1 MLRKLIL
8 VCCIAIIGT
17 INSSYE
23 SVAQFRTEAAIN
35 TPLHKLDTV
44 LKPLVDRHTGSL
56 QQGYASPFIQYSKLH
71 GTDVINAMLLMSD
84 SPYTLRH
91 LGVDLQSVI
100 RLNDYSRGYLVTSD
114 LPVDL
119 LPDVAN
125 MRNVTYIHACRQAE
139 LASPALD
146 RSALAIG
153 ANQARE
159 SNPTYTG
166 KNVVV
171 GIIDSG
177 IDWSHED
184 FKNPDGS
191 SRILWIWDQTQTAS
205 GQAPQDFGYGTEW
218 TQMQINEGTPNQN
231 DYDGHGTHIASVAAG
246 NGRGTGVQRSAPRF
260 VGIAPEADIIVVKSH
275 LFENEVLDAARYI
288 FEKAESLGKP
298 AVVNM
303 SFAYQI
309 GPHDGRTL
317 LEQGLNQLVEE
328 TSGRAIVASAGN
340 RGESTIHA
348 GTVLLPPDGEDY
360 PKLIPVPDL
369 NDSSN
374 YIIIWSS
381 SKESISVRV
390 KVPGTNPGE
399 TVDFEWV
406 PPGRVDTHEIPKG
419 PWEGATLIID
429 SQQQHPL
436 YPDLASIVVW
446 LWNGGDI
453 SLPLDRYEMTIEL
466 DGPGVAF
473 DAYYFSGEI
482 DGGFRRDSPDPWL
495 IPGDANKTIGMP
507 STARGVISVASYV
520 TRTDWVDSFGFLRT
534 VDATVGEISSIS
546 SVGPSRDEAEKPDLA
561 APGEM
566 IAGALSGRSW
576 GYPPLV
582 LEDQSHIALRGS
594 SVAAAHV
601 TGAVALLLQQE
612 PGITVGELQRLLIE
626 RAVDR
631 GELGWDSHWG
641 AGQLNVL
648 TALDVPSVP
657 QGFAAVS
664 ENGAVGLSWTANLES
679 NIAGYRLYFSGQ
691 MLDLGNVDAFRLTEL
706 QNGVPIVISLTAF
719 NTAGNES
726 AKTRPLVVIPTA
738 DPGAEDTTSPTPPTG
753 LIATPA
759 DGAVALIWT
768 ANPEPDVAGYLVFFG
783 DAPGEYFI
791 SFVVQNQNFI
801 RVTGADNDVPL
812 YVAVAAFDSAENLS
826 GLSEEVEVT
835 PTAQDITLIPD
846 QEGWPFHTESE
857 VFSSPVLVDLDGD
870 GTLEVVVGSKDG
882 LLHVRN
888 HDGSPVAGW
897 PQDTDG
903 ELIAPPS
910 VGDLDAD
917 GSLEIVLPVE
927 RRVYIFRPDG
937 APFHSE
943 WPKRFKSRIIAA
955 ATLADLDEDFDK
967 EIIIVTKTDGVHVLH
982 HDGDD
987 LDGWPQE
994 IEDFGLSPAAV
1005 GDLNRDGSLELVLT
1019 TSGANVHAW
1028 EADGTALEGWPI
1040 EPRPG
1045 TGANAPP
1052 VLADLDSDGTLEII
1066 LMFRN
1071 GSIYVLSQ
1079 KGEVRDG
1086 WPQRIGYTP
1095 YAAPAVGDLNSDG
1108 QLEIIAGDLGTSSIV
1123 ALNEDGTLA
1132 PGWPISIFG
1141 STVTSI
1147 PVLGDINGDGET
1159 EVIIA
1164 TNWGSFFGQLHA
1176 FSSGGVELDDWP
1188 LITTGNLQS
1197 SPAIGD
1203 LDGDGDIELCIG
1215 SLRAPDQDGFIPGSV
1230 YIWDLEGQTT
1240 DTPIEWGM
1248 FQANPEHTG
1257 VYVNNLPPSNV
1268 LAGFTGTRE
1277 FDQVRL
1283 NWTTQGEYGNLGW
1296 RIYRSET
1303 PDGEFEP
1310 LIDTYRSTID
1320 RPVEVLVKGKGYS
1333 NAERDYVFYDEDT
1346 SPLRTYSY
1354 FLENRGLLGRIS
1366 LSQIATVESLKA
1378 VTVGG
1383 LKTELYQSF
1392 PNPGN
1397 PETWLPFAL
1406 GTNAKVSVT
1415 IRNTSGDSVREL
1427 DLGERPAGLY
1437 STKSNAGYWDGRNKL
1452 GETVASGIY
1461 YYTFTFSDRDGSDAR
1476 EMTRRLVIL
1485 K

>member
-1 MLRKLIL
+1 MSRKLVL
-8 VCCIAIIGT
+8 VFCIIIGA
-17 INSSYE
+17 ICCFE
-23 SVAQFRTEAAIN
+23 SIAQPFPDAAIQAS
-35 TPLHKLDTV
+35 LHKLDTV
-44 LKPLVDRHTGSL
+44 LKPLVMRHTGSL
-56 QQGYASPFIQYSKLH
+56 QKDYASPFIQYSDRY
-71 GTDVINAMLLMSD
+71 GTDVIKAMLLMSD

-100 RLNDYSRGYLVTSD
+100 RLTHHSRGYLVTAD
-114 LPVDL
+114 LPVEL
-119 LPDVAN
+119 LSEVAN
-125 MRNVTYIHACRQAE
+125 MRNVTYIHAARQAK
-139 LASPALD
+139 LAAPALD
-146 RSALAIG
+146 RSALATG
-153 ANQARE
+153 ANQVWE

-166 KNVVV
+166 KDVVV
-171 GIIDSG
+171 GIIDTG
-177 IDWSHED
+177 IDWAHED

-191 SRILWIWDQTQTAS
+191 SRILWIWDQTQTAT
-205 GQAPQDFGYGTEW
+205 GQTPQDFGYGTEW

-231 DYDGHGTHIASVAAG
+231 DYDGHGTHIASIAAG

-260 VGIAPEADIIVVKSH
+260 VGIAPEADIIVVKSY
-275 LFENEVLDAARYI
+275 LYENGVLDATRYI
-288 FEKAESLGKP
+288 FEKAAMLEKP

-303 SFAYQI
+303 SFAYQL

-348 GTVLLPPDGEDY
+348 GAVLLPPDGENY

-374 YIIIWSS
+374 YVSIWSS

-390 KVPGTNPGE
+390 KVPDTNPGE

-406 PPGRVDTHEIPKG
+406 PPGQVDNFDIPKG
-419 PWEGATLIID
+419 PWEGATLIVD
-429 SQQQHPL
+429 SQEQHPL
-436 YPDLASIVVW
+436 YPDLSSIIVW
-446 LWNGGDI
+446 LWNGGDM

-482 DGGFRRDSPDPWL
+482 DGGFRTDSPDTWL
-495 IPGDANKTIGMP
+495 IPGDANKTVGMP
-507 STARGVISVASYV
+507 STARGVICVSSYV
-520 TRTDWVDSFGFLRT
+520 TRNQWVDRFGLNRV
-534 VDATVGEISSIS
+534 VDATVGDISSIS
-546 SVGPSRDEAEKPDLA
+546 SIGPSRDEAEKPDLA

-566 IAGALSGRSW
+566 IVGALSGRSW

-612 PGITVGELQRLLIE
+612 PGRTAVELQRLLTE

-631 GELGWDSHWG
+631 GDLGWDMHWG
-641 AGQLNVL
+641 AGQLNIL
-648 TALDVPSVP
+648 ASLDIPAVP
-657 QGFAAVS
+657 QGFTAVS
-664 ENGAVGLSWTANLES
+664 EDGAVDLSWKANFES
-679 NIAGYRLYFSGQ
+679 NIAGYRLFFSGQ
-691 MLDLGNVDAFRLTEL
+691 TLDLGNVETFRLSDL
-706 QNGVPIVISLTAF
+706 QNGVPVVVSLSAF
-719 NTAGNES
+719 NSVGNES

-738 DPGAEDTTSPTPPTG
+738 NPGGEDTTSPTPPTG
-753 LIATPA
+753 LITTPA
-759 DGAVALIWT
+759 DGIVAVSWS
-768 ANPEPDVAGYLVFFG
+768 ANPEPDVAGYFVFFG
-783 DAPGEYFI
+783 DTPGEYFA
-791 SFVVQNQNFI
+791 FFEVQDGTSL
-801 RVTGADNDVPL
+801 RVSGAENDVAL
-812 YVAVAAFDSAENLS
+812 YVVVSAYDSS
-826 GLSEEVEVT
+826 GNVSGFSEEVEVT
-835 PTAQDITLIPD
+835 PTAQDFTLIPD
-846 QEGWPFHTESE
+846 QEGWPFQTESE

-870 GTLEVVVGSKDG
+870 GTLEVIVGSKDG
-882 LLHVRN
+882 LLHVWN
-888 HDGSPVAGW
+888 HDGSSIAGW
-897 PQDTDG
+897 PQETDS
-903 ELIAPPS
+903 ELIATPS

-927 RRVYIFRPDG
+927 RRVYIFRSDG
-937 APFHSE
+937 TPFNSE

-955 ATLADLDEDFDK
+955 ATLADLDKDFDK

-982 HDGDD
+982 HDGDE

-1005 GDLNRDGSLELVLT
+1005 GDLNRDASLELVVT
-1019 TSGANVHAW
+1019 TSGANVYAW

-1066 LMFRN
+1066 VMFRN

-1123 ALNEDGTLA
+1123 AFNEDGTLA
-1132 PGWPISIFG
+1132 PGWPISTFG

-1147 PVLGDINGDGET
+1147 PVLGDINGDNEI
-1159 EVIIA
+1159 EVIVA
-1164 TNWGSFFGQLHA
+1164 TNWGRSFGQLHA
-1176 FSSGGVELDDWP
+1176 FSSGGVELDGWP

-1203 LDGDGDIELCIG
+1203 LDNDGDIELCIG
-1215 SLRAPDQDGFIPGSV
+1215 SLRSPDQDAIIPGSV
-1230 YIWDLEGQTT
+1230 YIWDLEGTST
-1240 DTPIEWGM
+1240 DTPIEWGT

-1268 LAGFTGTRE
+1268 FAAFTGKRE
-1277 FDQVRL
+1277 FNQIRL

-1303 PDGEFEP
+1303 PDGEFMP

-1320 RPVEVLVKGKGYS
+1320 RPVEVLVKGRGYS
-1333 NAERDYVFYDEDT
+1333 NSERDYVFFDEQT
-1346 SPLRTYSY
+1346 SPLQTYSY
-1354 FLENRGLLGRIS
+1354 YLENRGLLGRIS
-1366 LSQIATVESLKA
+1366 LSPIITIEGLKA
-1378 VTVGG
+1378 ITMGG

-1406 GTNAKVSVT
+1406 GATAHVSVA
-1415 IRNTSGDSVREL
+1415 IRSTSGELVREL
-1427 DLGERPAGLY
+1427 DLGERPDGLY
-1437 STKSNAGYWDGRNKL
+1437 STKSNAGYWDGRNEL

-1461 YYTFTFSDRDGSDAR
+1461 YYTFTISERDGSHAQ

>member
-1 MLRKLIL
+1 MSRKLIL
-8 VCCIAIIGT
+8 VLCIIILGTTCCFEGI
-17 INSSYE
+17 S
-23 SVAQFRTEAAIN
+23 QPFQDAAIQ
-35 TPLHKLDTV
+35 TSLHKLDSV
-44 LKPLVDRHTGSL
+44 LKPLVIRHASSL
-56 QQGYASPFIQYSKLH
+56 QKGYAPPFIQYSERY
-71 GTDVINAMLLMSD
+71 GTDVIKAMLLMSD
-84 SPYTLRH
+84 SPHTLRT
-91 LGVDLQSVI
+91 LGVELRSVI
-100 RLNDYSRGYLVTSD
+100 RLNYHSHGFLVTTE
-114 LPVDL
+114 LPIDL
-119 LPDVAN
+119 LPEVAM
-125 MRNVTYIHACRQAE
+125 MRNVTYIHASRRAR
-139 LASPALD
+139 LAAPALD
-146 RSALAIG
+146 RSALATG
-153 ANQARE
+153 ANQVWE

-166 KNVVV
+166 KDVVV
-171 GIIDSG
+171 GIIDTG
-177 IDWSHED
+177 IDWAHED

-205 GQAPQDFGYGTEW
+205 GQTPQDFGYGTEW

-231 DYDGHGTHIASVAAG
+231 DYDGHGTHIASIAAG

-260 VGIAPEADIIVVKSH
+260 VGMAPEADLIAVKSH

-348 GTVLLPPDGEDY
+348 GGVLLPPDGEIY
-360 PKLIPVPDL
+360 PKLIPVPDF
-369 NDSSN
+369 NDATV
-374 YIIIWSS
+374 YTIIWYS
-381 SKESISVRV
+381 SKDSISVRV
-390 KVPGTNPGE
+390 KVPGSNPGE

-406 PPGRVDTHEIPKG
+406 PPGQVDTFDIPKG
-419 PWEGATLIID
+419 PWEGATLIVD
-429 SQQQHPL
+429 SQQQHPV
-436 YPDLASIVVW
+436 YPDLSSIVVW

-453 SLPLDRYEMTIEL
+453 SLPLDRYEMMIEL
-466 DGPGVAF
+466 DGPEVAF
-473 DAYYFSGEI
+473 DAYYLSSEI
-482 DGGFRRDSPDPWL
+482 DGGFRTDSPDPWL

-507 STARGVISVASYV
+507 STARGIISVASYV
-520 TRTDWVDSFGFLRT
+520 TRTDWVDSFGFLRG

-566 IAGALSGRSW
+566 IAGALSTRSW

-612 PGITVGELQRLLIE
+612 PQRTVGELQRLLIE

-631 GELGWDSHWG
+631 GDLGWDSHWG
-641 AGQLNVL
+641 AGQLNIL
-648 TALDVPSVP
+648 ASLDVPEVP
-657 QGFAAVS
+657 QGFTATSEDGAVS
-664 ENGAVGLSWTANLES
+664 LNWMTNVES
-679 NIAGYRLYFSGQ
+679 NIAGYRLYFSGR
-691 MLDLGNVDAFRLTEL
+691 MLDLGNVEAFRLTGL
-706 QNGVPIVISLTAF
+706 QNGVPIVISLSAF
-719 NTAGNES
+719 NNAGNEG

-738 DPGAEDTTSPTPPTG
+738 DPGGEDTTSPTPPTG

-759 DGAVALIWT
+759 DGAVVLIWS
-768 ANPEPDVAGYLVFFG
+768 ANPEPDVAGYLVLFG
-783 DAPGEYFI
+783 DTPGEYFI

-801 RVTGADNDVPL
+801 RVEGADNDVPL

-826 GLSEEVEVT
+826 EPSEEVEVT
-835 PTAQDITLIPD
+835 PTAQDFTLIPGQD
-846 QEGWPFHTESE
+846 GWPFHTESE

-870 GTLEVVVGSKDG
+870 GTLEVIVGSKDG
-882 LLHVRN
+882 LLHVWN
-888 HDGSPVAGW
+888 YDGSPVAGW
-897 PQDTDG
+897 PQETDG
-903 ELIAPPS
+903 ELIVTPS

-917 GSLEIVLPVE
+917 GILEIVLPVD

-937 APFHSE
+937 TPFNSE
-943 WPKRFKSRIIAA
+943 WPKRFRSRILAA
-955 ATLADLDEDFDK
+955 ATLADLDKDFDR
-967 EIIIVTKTDGVHVLH
+967 EVIIVTKTDGVHVLH

-1005 GDLNRDGSLELVLT
+1005 GDLNRDASLELVVT
-1019 TSGANVHAW
+1019 TSGANVYAW

-1066 LMFRN
+1066 VMFRN

-1095 YAAPAVGDLNSDG
+1095 YAAPAVGDLNGDG

-1123 ALNEDGTLA
+1123 AFNEDGTLA

-1147 PVLGDINGDGET
+1147 PVLGDINGDD
-1159 EVIIA
+1159 EVEVVVA

-1176 FSSGGVELDDWP
+1176 FSSGGIELDGWP

-1203 LDGDGDIELCIG
+1203 LDNDGDVEICIG
-1215 SLRAPDQDGFIPGSV
+1215 SLRAPSQGEFIPGSF
-1230 YIWDLEGQTT
+1230 YIWDLEGHST
-1240 DTPIEWGM
+1240 DAPIEWGM

-1268 LAGFTGTRE
+1268 LAGFTGVRE
-1277 FDQVRL
+1277 FNQIRL
-1283 NWTTQGEYGNLGW
+1283 NWTTMGEYGNLGW

-1303 PDGEFEP
+1303 SDGEFTP
-1310 LIDTYRSTID
+1310 QIDAFRSTID
-1320 RPVEVLVKGKGYS
+1320 RPIEVLIKGRGYS
-1333 NAERDYVFYDEDT
+1333 NSERDYVFFDENT
-1346 SPLRTYSY
+1346 SPLNTYSY
-1354 FLENRGLLGRIS
+1354 YLENRGLLGRIS
-1366 LSQIATVESLKA
+1366 LSPIVTIEGLKA
-1378 VTVGG
+1378 VTIGG

-1406 GTNAKVSVT
+1406 GTPAHISVA
-1415 IRNTSGDSVREL
+1415 IRNTSGELVRKL

-1437 STKSNAGYWDGRNKL
+1437 STKSNAGYWDGQNEL

-1461 YYTFTFSDRDGSDAR
+1461 YYTFTISSRDGSDAR
-1476 EMTRRLVIL
+1476 DMTRRLVIL

>member
-1 MLRKLIL
+1 MPRKLTLIFCIII
-8 VCCIAIIGT
+8 VGTTCCFEGISQPFQYPGIQT
-17 INSSYE
+17 S
-23 SVAQFRTEAAIN
+23 
-35 TPLHKLDTV
+35 LHKLDSV
-44 LKPLVDRHTGSL
+44 LKPLVMRHAGSL
-56 QQGYASPFIQYSKLH
+56 QKGYASPFIQYSERY
-71 GTDVINAMLLMSD
+71 GTDVIKAMLLMSD
-84 SPYTLRH
+84 SPHTLRT
-91 LGVDLQSVI
+91 LGVELQSVI
-100 RLNDYSRGYLVTSD
+100 RLNDHWHGFLVTTE
-114 LPVDL
+114 LPIDL
-119 LPDVAN
+119 LPDIAM
-125 MRNVTYIHACRQAE
+125 MRNVTYIHAARRAR
-139 LASPALD
+139 LAAPALD
-146 RSALAIG
+146 RSAIATG
-153 ANQARE
+153 ASQVWE

-166 KNVVV
+166 KDVVV
-171 GIIDSG
+171 GIIDTG
-177 IDWSHED
+177 IDWAHED

-191 SRILWIWDQTQTAS
+191 SRILWIWDQTQTAA
-205 GQAPQDFGYGTEW
+205 GQTPQDFGYGTEW

-231 DYDGHGTHIASVAAG
+231 DYDGHGTHIASIAAG
-246 NGRGTGVQRSAPRF
+246 NGRGTGLQRSAPRF
-260 VGIAPEADIIVVKSH
+260 VGMAPEADIIVVKSH

-348 GTVLLPPDGEDY
+348 GGVLLPPEGDNY
-360 PKLIPVPDL
+360 PKLIPVPDF
-369 NDSSN
+369 NDATV
-374 YIIIWSS
+374 YTIIWYS
-381 SKESISVRV
+381 SKDSISVRV

-406 PPGRVDTHEIPKG
+406 PPGQVDTFDIPKG
-419 PWEGATLIID
+419 PWEGATLIVD
-429 SQQQHPL
+429 SQQQHPV
-436 YPDLASIVVW
+436 YPDLSSIVVW
-446 LWNGGDI
+446 LWNGGDM
-453 SLPLDRYEMTIEL
+453 SLPLDRYEMMIEL
-466 DGPGVAF
+466 DGPEVAF
-473 DAYYFSGEI
+473 DAYYLSSEI
-482 DGGFRRDSPDPWL
+482 DGGFRTDSPDPWL

-507 STARGVISVASYV
+507 STARGAISVTSYV
-520 TRTDWVDSFGFLRT
+520 TRNDWVDLFGFVRA

-546 SVGPSRDEAEKPDLA
+546 SVGPSRDDKEKPNLA

-566 IAGALSGRSW
+566 IAGALAGRSW

-594 SVAAAHV
+594 SAAAAHV

-612 PGITVGELQRLLIE
+612 PARTVVDLQRLLME
-626 RAVDR
+626 RAVDS
-631 GELGWDSHWG
+631 GDPGWDSYWG
-641 AGQLNVL
+641 AGQLNIL
-648 TALDVPSVP
+648 ASLDVPAVP
-657 QGFAAVS
+657 QGFTAVS
-664 ENGAVGLSWTANLES
+664 EDRAVSLSWMANVEP
-679 NIAGYRLYFSGQ
+679 NIAGYRLHISDQVF
-691 MLDLGNVDAFRLTEL
+691 DLGNVETLRLTDL
-706 QNGVPIVISLTAF
+706 QNGVPIVVALSAF

-726 AKTRPLVVIPTA
+726 AKTRPLIVIPTA
-738 DPGAEDTTSPTPPTG
+738 NPGGEDTTSPTPPTG
-753 LIATPA
+753 LITTPA
-759 DGAVALIWT
+759 DGIVAVSWN

-783 DAPGEYFI
+783 DTPGEYFA
-791 SFVVQNQNFI
+791 FFEVQDGTSL
-801 RVTGADNDVPL
+801 RVSGAENDVVL
-812 YVAVAAFDSAENLS
+812 YVVVSAYDSS
-826 GLSEEVEVT
+826 GNVSEFSEEVEVT
-835 PTAQDITLIPD
+835 PTAQDSTFIPD
-846 QEGWPFHTESE
+846 QEGWPFQTESE

-870 GTLEVVVGSKDG
+870 GTLEIIVGSKDG
-882 LLHVRN
+882 LLHVWN
-888 HDGSPVAGW
+888 HDGSSVAGW
-897 PQDTDG
+897 PQETDG
-903 ELIAPPS
+903 ELIATPS

-937 APFHSE
+937 TPFNSE

-955 ATLADLDEDFDK
+955 VTLADLDKDFDK

-994 IEDFGLSPAAV
+994 IEDYGLTPAAV
-1005 GDLNRDGSLELVLT
+1005 GDLNRDASLELVVA
-1019 TSGANVHAW
+1019 TSGANVYAW

-1052 VLADLDSDGTLEII
+1052 VLADLNSDGTLEII

-1095 YAAPAVGDLNSDG
+1095 YAAPAVGDLNGDG

-1147 PVLGDINGDGET
+1147 PVLGDINGDD
-1159 EVIIA
+1159 EVEVVVA

-1176 FSSGGVELDDWP
+1176 FSSDGIELDGWP

-1203 LDGDGDIELCIG
+1203 LDNDGDVEICIG
-1215 SLRAPDQDGFIPGSV
+1215 SLRAPSQGEFIPGSF
-1230 YIWDLEGQTT
+1230 YIWDLEGQST
-1240 DTPIEWGM
+1240 DAPIEWGM

-1277 FDQVRL
+1277 FNQIRL

-1303 PDGEFEP
+1303 PDGELIP
-1310 LIDTYRSTID
+1310 LIDPYRSTID
-1320 RPVEVLVKGKGYS
+1320 RPVEVLVKGRGYS
-1333 NAERDYVFYDEDT
+1333 NSERDYVFFDEDT

-1354 FLENRGLLGRIS
+1354 YLENRGLLGRIS
-1366 LSQIATVESLKA
+1366 LSPIVTVEGLKA
-1378 VTVGG
+1378 VTIGG

-1406 GTNAKVSVT
+1406 GAPAHVSVA
-1415 IRNTSGDSVREL
+1415 IRNTSGELVRKL
-1427 DLGERPAGLY
+1427 DLGERPEGLY
-1437 STKSNAGYWDGRNKL
+1437 STKSNAGYWDGQNEL

-1461 YYTFTFSDRDGSDAR
+1461 YYTFTISERDGSHAQ

>member
-1 MLRKLIL
+1 MSRKLVL
-8 VCCIAIIGT
+8 VFCIIIGA
-17 INSSYE
+17 ICCFE
-23 SVAQFRTEAAIN
+23 SIAQPFPDAAIQAS
-35 TPLHKLDTV
+35 LHKLDTV
-44 LKPLVDRHTGSL
+44 LKPLVMRHPGSL
-56 QQGYASPFIQYSKLH
+56 QKGYAFPFIQYSDRY
-71 GTDVINAMLLMSD
+71 GTDVIKAMLLMSD

-100 RLNDYSRGYLVTSD
+100 RLTHHSRGYLVTAD
-114 LPVDL
+114 LPVGL
-119 LPDVAN
+119 LSEVAN
-125 MRNVTYIHACRQAE
+125 MRNVTYIHAARRAK
-139 LASPALD
+139 LAAPALD
-146 RSALAIG
+146 RSALATG
-153 ANQARE
+153 ANQVWE

-166 KNVVV
+166 KDVVV
-171 GIIDSG
+171 GIIDTG
-177 IDWSHED
+177 IDWAHED

-191 SRILWIWDQTQTAS
+191 SRILWIWDQTQTAT
-205 GQAPQDFGYGTEW
+205 GQTPQDFGYGTEW

-231 DYDGHGTHIASVAAG
+231 DYDGHGTHIASIAAG

-260 VGIAPEADIIVVKSH
+260 VGIAPEADIIVVKSY
-275 LFENEVLDAARYI
+275 LYENGVLDATRYI
-288 FEKAESLGKP
+288 FEKAAMLEKP

-303 SFAYQI
+303 SFAYQL

-348 GTVLLPPDGEDY
+348 GAVLLPPDGENY

-374 YIIIWSS
+374 YVSIWSS

-390 KVPGTNPGE
+390 KVPDTNPGE

-406 PPGRVDTHEIPKG
+406 PPGQVDNFDIPKG
-419 PWEGATLIID
+419 PWEGATLIVD
-429 SQQQHPL
+429 SQEQHPL
-436 YPDLASIVVW
+436 YPDLSSIIVW
-446 LWNGGDI
+446 LWNGGDM

-482 DGGFRRDSPDPWL
+482 DGGFRTDSPDTWL
-495 IPGDANKTIGMP
+495 IPGDANKTVGMP
-507 STARGVISVASYV
+507 STARGVICVSSYV
-520 TRTDWVDSFGFLRT
+520 TRNQWVDRFGLNRV
-534 VDATVGEISSIS
+534 VDATVGDISSIS
-546 SVGPSRDEAEKPDLA
+546 SIGPSRDEAEKPDLA

-566 IAGALSGRSW
+566 IVGALSGRSW

-612 PGITVGELQRLLIE
+612 PGRTAVELQRLLTE

-631 GELGWDSHWG
+631 GDLGWDMHWG
-641 AGQLNVL
+641 AGQLNIL
-648 TALDVPSVP
+648 ASLDIPAVP
-657 QGFAAVS
+657 QGFTAVS
-664 ENGAVGLSWTANLES
+664 EDGAVDLSWKANFES
-679 NIAGYRLYFSGQ
+679 NIAGYRLFFSGQ
-691 MLDLGNVDAFRLTEL
+691 TLDLGNVETFRLSDL
-706 QNGVPIVISLTAF
+706 QNGVPIVVSLSAF
-719 NTAGNES
+719 NSVGNES

-738 DPGAEDTTSPTPPTG
+738 DPGGEDTTSPTPPTG
-753 LIATPA
+753 LITTPA
-759 DGAVALIWT
+759 DGIVAVSWS

-783 DAPGEYFI
+783 DTPGEYFA
-791 SFVVQNQNFI
+791 FFEVQDGTSL
-801 RVTGADNDVPL
+801 RVSGAENDVVL
-812 YVAVAAFDSAENLS
+812 YVAVSAYDSS
-826 GLSEEVEVT
+826 GNVSGFSEEAEVT
-835 PTAQDITLIPD
+835 PTAQDFTLIPD
-846 QEGWPFHTESE
+846 QEGWPFQTESE

-870 GTLEVVVGSKDG
+870 GTLEVIVGSKDG
-882 LLHVRN
+882 LLHVWN
-888 HDGSPVAGW
+888 HDGSSVAGW
-897 PQDTDG
+897 PQETDS
-903 ELIAPPS
+903 ELIATPS

-917 GSLEIVLPVE
+917 GSPEIVLPVE
-927 RRVYIFRPDG
+927 RRVYIFRSDG
-937 APFHSE
+937 TPFNSE

-955 ATLADLDEDFDK
+955 ATLADLDKDFDK

-1005 GDLNRDGSLELVLT
+1005 GDLNRDASLELVVT
-1019 TSGANVHAW
+1019 TSGANVYAW

-1066 LMFRN
+1066 VMFRN

-1123 ALNEDGTLA
+1123 AFNEDGTLA
-1132 PGWPISIFG
+1132 PGWPISTFG

-1147 PVLGDINGDGET
+1147 PVLGDINGDDEI
-1159 EVIIA
+1159 EVIVA
-1164 TNWGSFFGQLHA
+1164 TNWGRSFGQLHA
-1176 FSSGGVELDDWP
+1176 FSSGGVELDGWP

-1203 LDGDGDIELCIG
+1203 LDNDGDIELCIG
-1215 SLRAPDQDGFIPGSV
+1215 SLRSPDQAAIIPGSV
-1230 YIWDLEGQTT
+1230 YIWDLEGPST
-1240 DTPIEWGM
+1240 DTPIEWGT

-1268 LAGFTGTRE
+1268 LAAFTGTRE
-1277 FDQVRL
+1277 FSQIRL

-1303 PDGEFEP
+1303 PDGEFMP
-1310 LIDTYRSTID
+1310 LIDTYRSTLD
-1320 RPVEVLVKGKGYS
+1320 RPVEVLVKGRGYS
-1333 NAERDYVFYDEDT
+1333 NSERDYVFFDEET
-1346 SPLRTYSY
+1346 SPFQTYSY
-1354 FLENRGLLGRIS
+1354 YLENRGLLGRIS
-1366 LSQIATVESLKA
+1366 LSPIITIEGLKA
-1378 VTVGG
+1378 VTMGG

-1406 GTNAKVSVT
+1406 GATAHVSVA
-1415 IRNTSGDSVREL
+1415 IRSASGELVREL
-1427 DLGERPAGLY
+1427 DLGERPDGLY
-1437 STKSNAGYWDGRNKL
+1437 STKSNAGYWDGRNEL

-1461 YYTFTFSDRDGSDAR
+1461 YYTFTISERDGSHAQ

>member
-1 MLRKLIL
+1 MSRKLII
-8 VCCIAIIGT
+8 VFFIIIGT
-17 INSSYE
+17 ICSFE
-23 SVAQFRTEAAIN
+23 SIAQFFPDAAVQ
-35 TPLHKLDTV
+35 TSLHKLDSV
-44 LKPLVDRHTGSL
+44 LKPLVMRHASTL
-56 QQGYASPFIQYSKLH
+56 QKGYASPFIHYSEWY
-71 GTDVINAMLLMSD
+71 GTDVIKVMLLMSD
-84 SPYTLRH
+84 SPHTLRS
-91 LGVDLQSVI
+91 LGVELQSVI
-100 RLNDYSRGYLVTSD
+100 RLNYHSHGFLVTAD

-119 LPDVAN
+119 LPEVAN
-125 MRNVTYIHACRQAE
+125 MRNVTYIHAARQAK
-139 LASPALD
+139 LAAPTLD
-146 RSALAIG
+146 ISALATG
-153 ANQARE
+153 ANQVWE

-171 GIIDSG
+171 GIIDTG

-191 SRILWIWDQTQTAS
+191 SRILWIWDQTQTAT
-205 GQAPQDFGYGTEW
+205 GQVPQDFGYGTEW

-231 DYDGHGTHIASVAAG
+231 DYDGHGTHIASIAAG

-260 VGIAPEADIIVVKSH
+260 VGMAPEADIIVVKSY

-288 FEKAESLGKP
+288 FEKADSLGKP

-348 GTVLLPPDGEDY
+348 GAVLLPPDGENY
-360 PKLIPVPDL
+360 PKLIPVPDF
-369 NDSSN
+369 NDSSTYVN
-374 YIIIWSS
+374 IWYS
-381 SKESISVRV
+381 SKDSISVRV
-390 KVPGTNPGE
+390 KVPGNNPGE

-406 PPGRVDTHEIPKG
+406 PPGQVDTFDIPKG
-419 PWEGATLIID
+419 PWEGATLIVD

-436 YPDLASIVVW
+436 YPDLSFIVIW

-466 DGPGVAF
+466 DGPEVAF

-482 DGGFRRDSPDPWL
+482 DGGFRTDSPDTWL
-495 IPGDANKTIGMP
+495 IPGDANKTIAMP
-507 STARGVISVASYV
+507 STARGVISVTSFV
-520 TRTDWVDSFGFLRT
+520 TRNDWVDRFGFSRV

-546 SVGPSRDEAEKPDLA
+546 SIGPSRDEEEKPNLA

-566 IAGALSGRSW
+566 IVGALAGRSW

-582 LEDQSHIALRGS
+582 IEDQSHIALRGS

-601 TGAVALLLQQE
+601 TGAVALMLQQE
-612 PGITVGELQRLLIE
+612 PGRTVGELQRLLIE

-631 GELGWDSHWG
+631 GDPGWDRHWG
-641 AGQLNVL
+641 AGQLNIL
-648 TALDVPSVP
+648 ASLDVPAVP
-657 QGFAAVS
+657 QGFTAVAEDGS
-664 ENGAVGLSWTANLES
+664 VRLSWMANFES
-679 NIAGYRLYFSGQ
+679 NIAGYRLYISDQ
-691 MLDLGNVDAFRLTEL
+691 ILDLGNVETFRLTDV
-706 QNGVPIVISLTAF
+706 QNGVPIVVSLSVF

-726 AKTRPLVVIPTA
+726 AKTRPLIVIPTA
-738 DPGAEDTTSPTPPTG
+738 NPSGEDTTSPTPPTG

-759 DGAVALIWT
+759 DGVVGLSWT
-768 ANPEPDVAGYLVFFG
+768 ANPEPDVAGYIVLFG
-783 DAPGEYFI
+783 GTPGEYFAL
-791 SFVVQNQNFI
+791 FEAQDQTFI
-801 RVTGADNDVPL
+801 QVTGADNDVPL
-812 YVAVAAFDSAENLS
+812 YAAVAAFDSAGNVSE
-826 GLSEEVEVT
+826 LSEEVEFT
-835 PTAQDITLIPD
+835 PTAQDFTLIPD
-846 QEGWPFHTESE
+846 QEGWPFQTESE

-870 GTLEVVVGSKDG
+870 GTLEIIVGSKDG
-882 LLHVRN
+882 LLHVWN

-897 PQDTDG
+897 PQETDG
-903 ELIAPPS
+903 ELIATPS

-927 RRVYIFRPDG
+927 QRVYIFRADG
-937 APFHSE
+937 TPFNAE
-943 WPKRFKSRIIAA
+943 WPKRFRSRIVAA
-955 ATLADLDEDFDK
+955 ATLTDLDKDFDK

-994 IEDFGLSPAAV
+994 IEDYGLSPAAV
-1005 GDLNRDGSLELVLT
+1005 GDLNRDASLELVVT
-1019 TSGANVHAW
+1019 TSGANVYAW

-1052 VLADLDSDGTLEII
+1052 VLADMNSDGLLEII
-1066 LMFRN
+1066 VMFRN

-1123 ALNEDGTLA
+1123 AFNEDGTLA

-1147 PVLGDINGDGET
+1147 PVLGDINGDDEI
-1159 EVIIA
+1159 EVVVA

-1176 FSSGGVELDDWP
+1176 FSSGGVELDGWP

-1203 LDGDGDIELCIG
+1203 LDNDGDIELCIG
-1215 SLRAPDQDGFIPGSV
+1215 SLRAPDEDAFIPGAV
-1230 YIWDLEGQTT
+1230 YIWDLEGQSA
-1240 DTPIEWGM
+1240 DAPIEWGM

-1257 VYVNNLPPSNV
+1257 VYVNNLPPPNV
-1268 LAGFTGTRE
+1268 FAAFTGKRE
-1277 FDQVRL
+1277 FNQIRL

-1296 RIYRSET
+1296 RIYRGEM
-1303 PDGEFEP
+1303 PDGEFKP
-1310 LIDTYRSTID
+1310 LIDAYRSTID
-1320 RPVEVLVKGKGYS
+1320 RPVEVLVKGRGYS
-1333 NAERDYVFYDEDT
+1333 NSERDYVFFDEDT
-1346 SPLRTYSY
+1346 SPLKSYSY
-1354 FLENRGLLGRIS
+1354 YLENRGLLGRIS
-1366 LSQIATVESLKA
+1366 LSPIVTIEGLKA
-1378 VTVGG
+1378 VTIGG

-1406 GTNAKVSVT
+1406 GATANVSVA
-1415 IRNTSGDSVREL
+1415 IRSTSGELVRKL

-1437 STKSNAGYWDGRNKL
+1437 STKSNAGHWNGQNEL

-1461 YYTFTFSDRDGSDAR
+1461 YYTFTISDRDASHAQ

>member
-1 MLRKLIL
+1 MSRKLALVFCIIIGA
-8 VCCIAIIGT
+8 VCCFESIAQIFPDT
-17 INSSYE
+17 
-23 SVAQFRTEAAIN
+23 AIQVS
-35 TPLHKLDTV
+35 LHKLDTV
-44 LKPLVDRHTGSL
+44 LKPLVMRHAGSL
-56 QQGYASPFIQYSKLH
+56 QNGYASPFIQYSERY

-84 SPYTLRH
+84 SPHTLRT
-91 LGVDLQSVI
+91 LGVELQSAI
-100 RLNDYSRGYLVTSD
+100 RLNYHSHGFLVTAN
-114 LPVDL
+114 LPVDV
-119 LPDVAN
+119 LPEVASL
-125 MRNVTYIHACRQAE
+125 RNVTYIHAARKAE
-139 LASPALD
+139 LAAPALD
-146 RSALAIG
+146 ISARATG
-153 ANQARE
+153 ANQVWE

-166 KNVVV
+166 KDVVV

-177 IDWSHED
+177 IDWAHED

-191 SRILWIWDQTQTAS
+191 SRILWIWDQTQSTT
-205 GQAPQDFGYGTEW
+205 GQVPQDFGYGTEW

-231 DYDGHGTHIASVAAG
+231 DFDGHGTHVASIAAG

-260 VGIAPEADIIVVKSH
+260 VGMAPEADLIVVKSH
-275 LFENEVLDAARYI
+275 LFENQVLDAARYI
-288 FEKAESLGKP
+288 FEKAELAGKP

-328 TSGRAIVASAGN
+328 SSGRAIVASAGN

-348 GTVLLPPDGEDY
+348 GAVLLPSDGENY

-369 NDSSN
+369 NDSSS
-374 YIIIWSS
+374 YISIWSS
-381 SKESISVRV
+381 SKDSISVRV

-406 PPGRVDTHEIPKG
+406 PPGQVDTFEIPKG
-419 PWEGATLIID
+419 PWEGATLIVD

-436 YPDLASIVVW
+436 YPDLSSIIVW

-482 DGGFRRDSPDPWL
+482 DGGFRKDSPDTWL
-495 IPGDANKTIGMP
+495 IPGDANKTVGMP
-507 STARGVISVASYV
+507 STARGVICVSSYV
-520 TRTDWVDSFGFLRT
+520 TRNQWVDSFGFLRG
-534 VDATVGEISSIS
+534 VDATVGDISSIS

-566 IAGALSGRSW
+566 IVGALSGRSW

-582 LEDQSHIALRGS
+582 IEDQSHIALRGS

-612 PGITVGELQRLLIE
+612 PGRTAVELQRLLTE
-626 RAVDR
+626 RAVD
-631 GELGWDSHWG
+631 GGNPGWDKHWG
-641 AGQLNVL
+641 AGQLNIL
-648 TALDVPSVP
+648 AALDVPAIP
-657 QGFAAVS
+657 QNFTAVS
-664 ENGAVGLSWTANLES
+664 QDGAVDLSWVANFES
-679 NIAGYRLYFSGQ
+679 NIAGYRLYISDQ
-691 MLDLGNVDAFRLTEL
+691 TLDLGNVETHRLIDL
-706 QNGVPIVISLTAF
+706 QNGVPIVVSLSAF
-719 NTAGNES
+719 NSAGNES

-738 DPGAEDTTSPTPPTG
+738 EPGGEDTTSPTPPTG
-753 LIATPA
+753 LISTPA
-759 DGAVALIWT
+759 DGIVAVSWD

-783 DAPGEYFI
+783 DTPGEYFA
-791 SFVVQNQNFI
+791 FFEVQDGTFL
-801 RVTGADNDVPL
+801 RVSGAENDVVL
-812 YVAVAAFDSAENLS
+812 YVAVSAYDSS
-826 GLSEEVEVT
+826 GNVSEFSEEVEVT
-835 PTAQDITLIPD
+835 PTAQDVTLIPD
-846 QEGWPFHTESE
+846 QEGWPFQTESE
-857 VFSSPVLVDLDGD
+857 VFSSPVLTDLDGD
-870 GTLEVVVGSKDG
+870 GTLEVIVGSKDG
-882 LLHVRN
+882 LLQVWN

-897 PQDTDG
+897 PQETDG
-903 ELIAPPS
+903 ELIATPS

-917 GSLEIVLPVE
+917 GGLEIVLPVE

-937 APFHSE
+937 TPFNSE
-943 WPKRFKSRIIAA
+943 WPKRFKSRIIAT
-955 ATLADLDEDFDK
+955 ATLADLDKDFDK

-982 HDGDD
+982 HDGEEF
-987 LDGWPQE
+987 DGWPQE
-994 IEDFGLSPAAV
+994 IEDFGLSSAAV
-1005 GDLNRDGSLELVLT
+1005 GDLNRDASPELVVT
-1019 TSGANVHAW
+1019 TSGANVYAW

-1066 LMFRN
+1066 VMFRN
-1071 GSIYVLSQ
+1071 GSIYVLSL
-1079 KGEVRDG
+1079 KGEVQDG
-1086 WPQRIGYTP
+1086 WPQRLGYTP
-1095 YAAPAVGDLNSDG
+1095 YAAPAVGDLNGDG

-1123 ALNEDGTLA
+1123 AFNEDGTLA

-1147 PVLGDINGDGET
+1147 PVVGDINGDDEI
-1159 EVIIA
+1159 EVVVA
-1164 TNWGSFFGQLHA
+1164 TNWGRFFGQLHA
-1176 FSSGGVELDDWP
+1176 FSSGGAVLDGWP

-1203 LDGDGDIELCIG
+1203 LDNDGDIELCIG
-1215 SLRAPDQDGFIPGSV
+1215 SLRAPDQDMIIPGSV
-1230 YIWDLEGQTT
+1230 YIWDLEGQSTQA
-1240 DTPIEWGM
+1240 PIEWGM
-1248 FQANPEHTG
+1248 YQANPEHTG
-1257 VYVNNLPPSNV
+1257 VYINNLPPSNV
-1268 LAGFTGTRE
+1268 LAAFTGTRE
-1277 FDQVRL
+1277 FSQIRL

-1296 RIYRSET
+1296 RIYRRET
-1303 PDGEFEP
+1303 PDGEFKP
-1310 LIDTYRSTID
+1310 LIDAFRSTLD
-1320 RPVEVLVKGKGYS
+1320 RPVEVLVKGRGYS
-1333 NAERDYVFYDEDT
+1333 SSERDYVFFDEAV
-1346 SPLRTYSY
+1346 SPLGTYSY
-1354 FLENRGLLGRIS
+1354 YLENRGLLGRIS
-1366 LSQIATVESLKA
+1366 LSPIITIEGLKA
-1378 VTVGG
+1378 VTIGG

-1406 GTNAKVSVT
+1406 GTTAHVT
-1415 IRNTSGDSVREL
+1415 VVIRDTSGELVRKL
-1427 DLGERPAGLY
+1427 DLGERPEGLY
-1437 STKSNAGYWDGRNKL
+1437 STKSNAGHWDGRNEL

-1461 YYTFTFSDRDGSDAR
+1461 YYTFTISGRDGYDTR